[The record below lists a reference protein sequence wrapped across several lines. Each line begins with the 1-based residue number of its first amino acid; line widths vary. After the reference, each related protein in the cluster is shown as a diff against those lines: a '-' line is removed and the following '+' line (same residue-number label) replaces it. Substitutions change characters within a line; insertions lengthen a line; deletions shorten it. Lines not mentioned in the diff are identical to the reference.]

1 MASPQ
6 SISLRNA
13 IEGKRSEK
21 MIQYAIKER
30 LSLFLYEDGQ
40 LKDFVEKWLQDF
52 GNIDQ
57 ALQYV
62 ADKYDKDFEH
72 DKGKAEDKLRI
83 IAHRLFVDNPNTA
96 ENEGWNSNNWG
107 DLSEDFLKNSRPI
120 FINDLRKGLG
130 RQILMDGEINAT
142 EGEIQHLIG
151 EQNAVDQQ
159 GQEELEGQE

>member
-30 LSLFLYEDGQ
+30 LGLFLYEDGQ

-57 ALQYV
+57 ALQFV
-62 ADKYDKDFEH
+62 ADKYDKDFEN
-72 DKGKAEDKLRI
+72 DKGRAEEKLKQ
-83 IAHRLFVDNPNTA
+83 IAHRLFVDDPSTA
-96 ENEGWNSNNWG
+96 ENEGWNSSNWG

-120 FINDLRKGLG
+120 MIKDVRKVMG
-130 RQILMDGEINAT
+130 RQILMDGELNAT

-159 GQEELEGQE
+159 GQDEQEQQD

>member
-30 LSLFLYEDGQ
+30 LGLSLYEDGQ
-40 LKDFVEKWLQDF
+40 LKDFIGAWLQDF

-62 ADKYDKDFEH
+62 ADKYNDDFGN
-72 DKGKAEDKLRI
+72 DKGKAEEKLKQ
-83 IAHRLFVDNPNTA
+83 IAHRLFVDDPKTA
-96 ENEGWNSNNWG
+96 ENEGWNSSNWG
-107 DLSEDFLKNSRPI
+107 DLSEDFLKNSTPI
-120 FINDLRKGLG
+120 LIKDLKRVMGQ
-130 RQILMDGEINAT
+130 QILMDGELRAT

-151 EQNAVDQQ
+151 EQNRVDQ
-159 GQEELEGQE
+159 EGQ

>member
-30 LSLFLYEDGQ
+30 LGLSLYEDGQ
-40 LKDFVEKWLQDF
+40 LKDFIGAWLQDF

-62 ADKYDKDFEH
+62 ADKYNDDFGN
-72 DKGKAEDKLRI
+72 DKGKAEEKLKQ
-83 IAHRLFVDNPNTA
+83 IAHRLFVDDPKTA
-96 ENEGWNSNNWG
+96 ENEAWNSSNWG
-107 DLSEDFLKNSRPI
+107 DLSEDFLKNSTPI
-120 FINDLRKGLG
+120 LIKDLKRVMGQ
-130 RQILMDGEINAT
+130 QILMDGELRAT

-151 EQNAVDQQ
+151 EQNRVDQE
-159 GQEELEGQE
+159 GQEELEEQ

>member
-30 LSLFLYEDGQ
+30 LGLSLYEDGQ
-40 LKDFVEKWLQDF
+40 LKDFIGAWLQDF

-62 ADKYDKDFEH
+62 ADKYNDDFGN
-72 DKGKAEDKLRI
+72 DKGKAEEKLKQ
-83 IAHRLFVDNPNTA
+83 IAHRLFVDDPKTA
-96 ENEGWNSNNWG
+96 ENEGWNSSNWG
-107 DLSEDFLKNSRPI
+107 DLSEDFLKNSTPI
-120 FINDLRKGLG
+120 LIKDLKRVMGQ
-130 RQILMDGEINAT
+130 QILMDGELRAT

-151 EQNAVDQQ
+151 EQNAVDQES
-159 GQEELEGQE
+159 QEELEEQ